1 MQLQEPHETM
11 DDIKRPVLPNFFPT
25 FRVLHLWGAGCML
38 VETVLP
44 SENRVMVSKIFDRR
58 QLRKRQEDEPQFM
71 PNSPEWDKEAKSH
84 SCFLCHAKRQF
95 QCFNKAYSNKP
106 DFRAS
111 CKSNPVRLLFPAG
124 RFCCAENWKDR
135 RRSTKQAP

>member
-1 MQLQEPHETM
+1 MKSTRHIPTKHQHYDPANFVKILCGGHEVLQVQEPHEMM

-25 FRVLHLWGAGCML
+25 FRVLHLWVAGCML

-58 QLRKRQEDEPQFM
+58 QLRKRQENEPQFM

-95 QCFNKAYSNKP
+95 
-106 DFRAS
+106 
-111 CKSNPVRLLFPAG
+111 
-124 RFCCAENWKDR
+124 
-135 RRSTKQAP
+135 